1 MNNIPIDDLNIKEY
15 EGNYDNELK
24 IISFLMKNPIQV
36 YNFISEYFM
45 YPDTKDLYNGIRT
58 LKEKNLDIDNQT
70 LVTVIKSEIN
80 PRTLVSYEKVQ
91 KIDLAF
97 TEFRNMPFSIQL
109 LKDDYIKVTTSKT
122 LFREVLN
129 TVSNRTTLNVDK
141 LLSTCQ
147 AIVNNLTN
155 LKDNSE
161 NVLLTSDLFSEMY
174 LKLIEKRLQGELIRS
189 LGHQSLDEVI
199 LRPAGAGELTYVAG
213 ESGSGKS
220 IFVQD
225 MEHRLLKKKICVV
238 KLSIEMDYESSFD
251 RHLSLTEGYNV
262 RDLQLKTSP
271 SPRFIER
278 LKRSATNLVNYK
290 NYIFS
295 RSPDI
300 RLDKLDS
307 LIINAKQ
314 KFSDLGVLPEDGYMF
329 IVIDL
334 INMLRG
340 WGEKPQEIETCNNE
354 LLRIAKRNNVHI
366 LGVLQTNENSLRSGK
381 QTFKKPEE
389 LDHYKL
395 TLKDIKNASAYK
407 ERARVVLIINRPL
420 LQKKRFFPEMNEI
433 WESELDIINCSIAK
447 QNEGDIPM
455 LRFVYDYKDSYKI
468 TPLAEEFP
476 K

>member
-1 MNNIPIDDLNIKEY
+1 MNNIPIDDLTIKEY

-24 IISFLMKNPIQV
+24 IISFLIKNPSQLYGI
-36 YNFISEYFM
+36 IPEYFI
-45 YPDTKDLYNGIRT
+45 YPDTKDIYTGLKL
-58 LKEKNLDIDNQT
+58 LKEKDLEFDVQT
-70 LVTVIKSEIN
+70 VVTLIKSEIN
-80 PRTLVSYEKVQ
+80 NNTIVTYEKLH
-91 KIDLAF
+91 KINTAF
-97 TEFRNMPFSIQL
+97 HEYRNMPFSFQL

-141 LLSTCQ
+141 LLTTCQ
-147 AIVNNLTN
+147 TIVNTLTN
-155 LKDNSE
+155 IKENSD

-174 LKLIEKRLQGELIRS
+174 LKLIEKRLQGESVRS

-199 LRPAGAGELTYVAG
+199 LRPAGAGEITYVAG

-225 MEHRLLKKKICVV
+225 IEHRLIKKKICVV

-262 RDLQLKTSP
+262 RDLQLKSSP

-278 LKRSATNLVNYK
+278 LRRSASNLREYK

-307 LIINAKQ
+307 LIISAKQ
-314 KFSDLGVLPEDGYMF
+314 KFTELGVLPDDGYMF

-395 TLKDIKNASAYK
+395 SLKDIKNASAYK

-433 WESELDIINCSIAK
+433 WESELDIINCSVAK

-468 TPLAEEFP
+468 TPLAEDYLR
-476 K
+476 